1 MTRYFFSCSAML
13 PSVIRFSAMS
23 VHLLRQHKQYHNT
36 LEIAI
41 EKSNN
46 SEGNNNARTGLCG
59 NSGQYLPGLFFRCF
73 LLRYQRTEQ
82 LDDAAQIN
90 IFHHDPSLSCTAFDS
105 RNMGTNQEALEPGAM
120 WAMKE

>member
-1 MTRYFFSCSAML
+1 
-13 PSVIRFSAMS
+13 MS
-23 VHLLRQHKQYHNT
+23 VHLLWQHKQYHNP

-46 SEGNNNARTGLCG
+46 SEGNNNAGASLRG

-90 IFHHDPSLSCTAFDS
+90 NFHYDPSLSYTAFDS
-105 RNMGTNQEALEPGAM
+105 RNMGTNQGVLESGVYGDNERIADVSDIL
-120 WAMKE
+120 KRR